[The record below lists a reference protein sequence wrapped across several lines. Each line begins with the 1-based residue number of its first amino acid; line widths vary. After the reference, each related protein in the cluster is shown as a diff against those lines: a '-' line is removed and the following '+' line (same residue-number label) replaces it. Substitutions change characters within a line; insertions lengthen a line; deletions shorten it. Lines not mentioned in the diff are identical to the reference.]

1 LNRKLA
7 WSLCLL
13 ALALCSMPAMADTLY
28 GNLGSGNTVYN
39 CCAGWT
45 IAGTG
50 SIGTSF
56 IAANEFSPTSSGS
69 VGEID
74 VAVGYVE
81 GANSFYVA
89 LYTNNNGI
97 PGSKLGEWDNLSSST
112 NFGSCCGLVDITGIS
127 GGPSLTAGTNYW
139 MVIGPT
145 STSATTWEAWNFS
158 NSATGN
164 DDYSTN
170 GGQSWVQQ
178 GNQSQGAFQ
187 ILSGTGTGTTPEP
200 TSLLLFGTGV
210 LGVVGAFRRKMK
222 L

>member
-1 LNRKLA
+1 MDRKLV
-7 WSLCLL
+7 WSVCLL
-13 ALALCSMPAMADTLY
+13 ALALTAMPAMAGTLY
-28 GNLGSGNTVYN
+28 TNLGSGSDVYN
-39 CCAGWT
+39 CCSGWT
-45 IAGTG
+45 ISGTG

-56 IAANEFSPTSSGS
+56 TSANEFSPTSSGS

-74 VAVGYVE
+74 VAVGFVE

-97 PGSKLGEWDNLSSST
+97 PGSQLGEWGGLSSST
-112 NFGSCCGLVDITGIS
+112 TFGSCCGLVDITGIS
-127 GGPSLTAGTNYW
+127 GLNITAGTDYW
-139 MVIGPT
+139 LVIGPT
-145 STSATTWEAWNFS
+145 STSSTTWEAWNFS

-164 DDYSTN
+164 DDYSTD
-170 GGQSWVQQ
+170 GGLTWVQQ

-187 ILSGTGTGTTPEP
+187 IIAGTGGTTPEP

-210 LGVVGAFRRKMK
+210 LGVIGAFRRKMK

>member
-1 LNRKLA
+1 
-7 WSLCLL
+7 
-13 ALALCSMPAMADTLY
+13 MAGDLY
-28 GNLGSGNTVYN
+28 TNLGTGSSVYN
-39 CCAGWT
+39 CCSGWT
-45 IAGTG
+45 VSGTG

-56 IAANEFSPTSSGS
+56 TSANEFSPTASGS

-74 VAVGYVE
+74 VAVGLVE
-81 GANSFYVA
+81 GTNSFYLDVDA
-89 LYTNNNGI
+89 NNNGV
-97 PGSKLGEWDNLSSST
+97 PGAVLASFTGLSSST
-112 NFGSCCGLVDITGIS
+112 TFGSCCGLVSITGIS
-127 GGPSLTAGTNYW
+127 GLSLTAGTDYW
-139 MVIGPT
+139 LVLGPT

-187 ILSGTGTGTTPEP
+187 IIAGTGGTTPEP

-210 LGVVGAFRRKMK
+210 LGVIGAFRRKMK

>member
-1 LNRKLA
+1 
-7 WSLCLL
+7 
-13 ALALCSMPAMADTLY
+13 MAGDLY
-28 GNLGSGNTVYN
+28 TNLGTGSSVYN
-39 CCAGWT
+39 CCSGWT
-45 IAGTG
+45 VSGTG

-56 IAANEFSPTSSGS
+56 TSANEFSPTASGS

-74 VAVGYVE
+74 VAVGLVE
-81 GANSFYVA
+81 GTNSFYWDVDA
-89 LYTNNNGI
+89 NNNGV
-97 PGSKLGEWDNLSSST
+97 PGAVLASFTGLSSST
-112 NFGSCCGLVDITGIS
+112 TFGSCCGLVSITGIS
-127 GGPSLTAGTNYW
+127 GLSLTAGTDYW
-139 MVIGPT
+139 LVLGPT

-187 ILSGTGTGTTPEP
+187 IIAGTGGTTPEP

-210 LGVVGAFRRKMK
+210 LGVIGAFRRKMK

>member
-1 LNRKLA
+1 
-7 WSLCLL
+7 
-13 ALALCSMPAMADTLY
+13 MPAMAGTLY
-28 GNLGSGNTVYN
+28 GNLGSGSTVYN
-39 CCAGWT
+39 CCSGWT
-45 IAGTG
+45 VSGTG

-56 IAANEFSPTSSGS
+56 TSANEFSPTASGS

-74 VAVGYVE
+74 VAVGFVE
-81 GANSFYVA
+81 GTNSFYAA

-97 PGSKLGEWDNLSSST
+97 PGSQLGMWGGLSSST
-112 NFGSCCGLVDITGIS
+112 NFGSCCGLVSITGIS
-127 GGPSLTAGTNYW
+127 GVSLTAGTDYW
-139 MVIGPT
+139 LVLGPT

-170 GGQSWVQQ
+170 GGQSWTQQ

-187 ILSGTGTGTTPEP
+187 ILSGSGTGTTPEP

-210 LGVVGAFRRKMK
+210 LGVIGAFRRKMK